1 MVEDAVFFEIL
12 NDFHFEGISMED
24 LRQFLV
30 EETDYENP
38 FAFFMELFT
47 YCRHAGFYFQ
57 KSTEISLI
65 SFVLENLEEIAQ
77 DGTIE
82 YLRDN
87 MAGYLSRK

>member
-1 MVEDAVFFEIL
+1 MAEDMVFFEVL
-12 NDFHFEGISMED
+12 NDFVFEGVTMDD

-30 EETDYENP
+30 EETDYETP

-57 KSTEISLI
+57 KSTEISMI

-77 DGTIE
+77 DGTME
-82 YLRDN
+82 SLREN